1 MSNEPVSHA
10 RDTRSIQFARWVVR
24 NRFPISVLLVLTTL
38 FFLYPMANA
47 ILTGFG
53 VKLPG
58 PIVRVDTEARAL
70 WPDHPFIHAQD
81 QFAKEFGSS
90 SLVAVAVVV
99 RDGTIFE
106 PERLEKIQKI
116 TQAVDGI
123 GYDSQTDAREERR
136 AELEDDHEA
145 IAVLVDT
152 LILPRFDMR
161 RGSRAI
167 LAEHWDSAS
176 AADRDRFVTAFY
188 DYLVA
193 TYGDLLLQFKPETL
207 RVLPFDG
214 DAAHSPARVHTI
226 ITLTDGTEV
235 DVDFVMIGAGQDWR
249 VVDIEAEGVSYVK
262 TYRSQFRVD
271 IAADGLGS
279 VIEWL
284 EQKAASVRA
293 PGTR

>member
-1 MSNEPVSHA
+1 VIKVS
-10 RDTRSIQFARWVVR
+10 
-24 NRFPISVLLVLTTL
+24 
-38 FFLYPMANA
+38 
-47 ILTGFG
+47 
-53 VKLPG
+53 
-58 PIVRVDTEARAL
+58 RAL
-70 WPDHPFIHAQD
+70 LLATLAAAAQPLAA
-81 QFAKEFGSS
+81 QTFVGNVI
-90 SLVAVAVVV
+90 VA
-99 RDGTIFE
+99 GT
-106 PERLEKIQKI
+106 
-116 TQAVDGI
+116 
-123 GYDSQTDAREERR
+123 ARELATTVAARR
-136 AELEDDHEA
+136 SELENDHEA
-145 IAVLVDT
+145 LAMLVDT

-167 LAEHWDSAS
+167 LAEHWDSAA

-193 TYGDLLLQFKPETL
+193 TYGDLLLHFKPDTL

-235 DVDFVMIGAGQDWR
+235 DVDFVMIGADRDWR
-249 VVDIEAEGVSYVK
+249 IVDIEAEGVSYVR

-284 EQKAASVRA
+284 EQKAASVPA
-293 PGTR
+293 PRTR

>member
-1 MSNEPVSHA
+1 MLATLAAAAPQALAQTFAGNEIVA
-10 RDTRSIQFARWVVR
+10 GTAAE
-24 NRFPISVLLVLTTL
+24 LATTI
-38 FFLYPMANA
+38 A
-47 ILTGFG
+47 T
-53 VKLPG
+53 
-58 PIVRVDTEARAL
+58 
-70 WPDHPFIHAQD
+70 
-81 QFAKEFGSS
+81 
-90 SLVAVAVVV
+90 
-99 RDGTIFE
+99 
-106 PERLEKIQKI
+106 
-116 TQAVDGI
+116 
-123 GYDSQTDAREERR
+123 RR
-136 AELEDDHEA
+136 AELENDHEA
-145 IAVLVDT
+145 IAMLVDT

-284 EQKAASVRA
+284 EQKAAAVRA

>member
-1 MSNEPVSHA
+1 VTDCARLALLATLAAAAPQALAQTFAGNEIVA
-10 RDTRSIQFARWVVR
+10 GTAAE
-24 NRFPISVLLVLTTL
+24 LATTI
-38 FFLYPMANA
+38 A
-47 ILTGFG
+47 T
-53 VKLPG
+53 
-58 PIVRVDTEARAL
+58 
-70 WPDHPFIHAQD
+70 
-81 QFAKEFGSS
+81 
-90 SLVAVAVVV
+90 
-99 RDGTIFE
+99 
-106 PERLEKIQKI
+106 
-116 TQAVDGI
+116 
-123 GYDSQTDAREERR
+123 RR
-136 AELEDDHEA
+136 AELENDHEA
-145 IAVLVDT
+145 IAMLVDT

-249 VVDIEAEGVSYVK
+249 VVDIEAEGVSYVR

-293 PGTR
+293 PRTR

>member
-1 MSNEPVSHA
+1 MV
-10 RDTRSIQFARWVVR
+10 
-24 NRFPISVLLVLTTL
+24 
-38 FFLYPMANA
+38 
-47 ILTGFG
+47 
-53 VKLPG
+53 
-58 PIVRVDTEARAL
+58 
-70 WPDHPFIHAQD
+70 
-81 QFAKEFGSS
+81 
-90 SLVAVAVVV
+90 
-99 RDGTIFE
+99 
-106 PERLEKIQKI
+106 
-116 TQAVDGI
+116 
-123 GYDSQTDAREERR
+123 
-136 AELEDDHEA
+136 
-145 IAVLVDT
+145 VDT

-188 DYLVA
+188 EYLVA
-193 TYGDLLLQFKPETL
+193 TYGDLLLYFEPETL

-226 ITLTDGTEV
+226 ITLNDGTEV
-235 DVDFVMIGAGQDWR
+235 DVDFVMIGGGADWR
-249 VVDIEAEGVSYVK
+249 VVDIEAEGVSYVR

-284 EQKAASVRA
+284 EQKAASVPA